1 MTVRSSTGHEWKSK
15 TQQVR
20 MFSRARAVKVLRSCL
35 TLNCAEGGP
44 TGFLYFFKITDLLR
58 YYTHTIK
65 LILLKCTSQWLSVY
79 SQKYALIPTLIPE
92 KFHKT

>member
-20 MFSRARAVKVLRSCL
+20 IFSRARAVKVLRSCL

-44 TGFLYFFKITDLLR
+44 TGFLYFFKITDLV
-58 YYTHTIK
+58 T
-65 LILLKCTSQWLSVY
+65 Q
-79 SQKYALIPTLIPE
+79 IPE
-92 KFHKT
+92 EMNNLGKHFDFLN